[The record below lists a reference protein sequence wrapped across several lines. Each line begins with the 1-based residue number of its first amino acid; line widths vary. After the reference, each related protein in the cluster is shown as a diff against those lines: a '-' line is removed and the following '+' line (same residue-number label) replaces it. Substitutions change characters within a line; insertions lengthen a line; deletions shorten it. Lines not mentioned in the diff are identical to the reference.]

1 MKRPIARILSR
12 LHAKVHAFED
22 RERAPQLGAVGPG
35 SVVAMPTYLLNPGR
49 LYVGRDT
56 YIHPYCRLEVI
67 TANPHLDGPELPGT
81 DARIEIGDRVVINSF
96 AHLGAMARIVLEDD
110 VGIASGVCIEDHH
123 YEYEGASAERPLKK
137 QPFRVAEVVIESGAM
152 IGEHA
157 VILPGVRIGKNSWV
171 GANAVVTEDVPPY
184 SIVAGVP
191 AKVIRKMDP
200 GSGEWRR
207 MNGSKPAAVRRLEL

>member
-1 MKRPIARILSR
+1 VKRSFARILSR
-12 LHAKVHAFED
+12 LHAKVHAFEE
-22 RERAPQLGAVGPG
+22 RENAPGLGAVGPG
-35 SVVAMPTYLLNPGR
+35 SVVATPSYLLNPDR
-49 LYVGRDT
+49 LFVGRDT
-56 YIHPYCRLEVI
+56 YVHPYCRLEVI
-67 TANPHLDGPELPGT
+67 TANPHLDGPALPPT

-96 AHLGAMARIVLEDD
+96 SHLGAMARIVLEDD

-123 YEYEGASAERPLKK
+123 YLYEGASLDRPLKK

-191 AKVIRKMDP
+191 ARVIRRMDP
-200 GSGEWRR
+200 ASGEWLKLNGVKARR
-207 MNGSKPAAVRRLEL
+207 

>member
-1 MKRPIARILSR
+1 VKRALAKALSR
-12 LHAKVHAFED
+12 LHRKVHAFEE
-22 RERAPQLGAVGPG
+22 REAAPRLGAIGPG
-35 SVVAMPTYLLNPGR
+35 SVVSTPTYLLSPDR
-49 LYVGRDT
+49 LFVGRDS
-56 YIHPYCRLEVI
+56 YVHPYCRLEVI
-67 TANPHLDGPELPGT
+67 TANPHLDGPALPGG

-123 YEYEGASAERPLKK
+123 YVYEGASAAAPLKK
-137 QPFRVAEVVIESGAM
+137 QPFRVAEVIVEAGAM

-157 VILPGVRIGKNSWV
+157 VILPGVRIGRNSWV

-191 AKVIRKMDP
+191 ARVIRRMDP
-200 GSGEWRR
+200 ESGEWRKL
-207 MNGSKPAAVRRLEL
+207 NGAKARR